1 LPIKENVYISLQVL
15 QKNTDKEL
23 HLFSDTKEHAKSVA
37 QLRMVSL
44 SSQPVD
50 HVENGQRKTLSSDVE
65 VGKSMTVMIF
75 QFVQG

>member
-1 LPIKENVYISLQVL
+1 MQVL
-15 QKNTDKEL
+15 QKNTDKDKEL

-65 VGKSMTVMIF
+65 VGKSMTVMIYQFF
-75 QFVQG
+75 QGLTLAVVW